1 MDPLEWAE
9 QRLRAA
15 LGWWRRAIWEDAA
28 RTQGW
33 LRRSLRV
40 HVRAWENAVL
50 CYKPDLIHMRANAL
64 TYRTLL
70 ALVPLLAVAF
80 SLFQAFGGLHASER
94 ALRRQIFEN
103 LAPGSAAL
111 AVEWIEGFAERISA
125 GAIGGIGVVVLF
137 VTAVALLTAIEEA
150 FNALWNVARVR
161 PFLNRFVIY
170 WALVTVGPVLLALSF
185 SLTSAFR
192 SNALLTRLE
201 AWLPGGE
208 GLLAAMGLRALP
220 WLISCSA
227 LTLLYLIVP
236 NTRVGVRAALGGGL
250 LAGTLWELAK
260 MGFTWAS
267 TSLFRYSAV
276 YGSFAALPVFLIWLQ
291 LAWTVVLL
299 GCKVTYGLQYSRALL
314 EERTGLV
321 SGPALREFIAVRSM
335 VEVARAFLRGEGPA
349 GPWTL
354 AETLHVPLEIQK
366 DVVNRLVESG
376 LLLAV
381 PDDGKRPRR
390 PDAPGEGY
398 VPGRDA
404 GTICI
409 RDVLDAIRATG
420 SRPEELHADDPASAW
435 VRDLLQRGGEASSSV
450 TGITLAE
457 AVDRIEERPEPRAA
471 ARTGTA

>member
-9 QRLRAA
+9 TTLRRV
-15 LGWWRRAIWEDAA
+15 LGWWRRLIWEDAA

-33 LRRSLRV
+33 LRRELRL

-50 CYKPDLIHMRANAL
+50 SYKPELIHMRANAL

-80 SLFQAFGGLHASER
+80 SMFDAFGGLEASER
-94 ALRRQIFEN
+94 ALRQQILDN
-103 LAPGSAAL
+103 LAPGSAAV
-111 AVEWIEGFAERISA
+111 AVEWIESFAERYSA
-125 GAIGGIGVVVLF
+125 GAIGGVSVVVLF

-150 FNALWNVARVR
+150 FNGLWNVARVR

-201 AWLPGGE
+201 TWLPGE
-208 GLLAAMGLRALP
+208 GLLAEMSLRALP
-220 WLISCSA
+220 WVISCCA
-227 LTLLYLIVP
+227 LTMLYLIVP
-236 NTRVGVRAALGGGL
+236 NTRVGVRAAIGGGV

-267 TSLFRYSAV
+267 ASLFSYSAI

-314 EERTGLV
+314 EERTGLQA
-321 SGPALREFIAVRSM
+321 GPALREFIAVRSM
-335 VEVARAFLRGEGPA
+335 VEVSRSFLRGEGPA
-349 GPWTL
+349 GPWNL

-366 DVVNRLVESG
+366 SVVNDLVDAG

-381 PDDGKRPRR
+381 PDDGQRQRR

-404 GTICI
+404 GTIRI
-409 RDVLDAIRATG
+409 RDVLDAIRSRG
-420 SRPEELHADDPASAW
+420 SAPVELHAEDETSAW
-435 VRDLLQRGGEASSSV
+435 VRDLLSRSEEAAGAVS
-450 TGITLAE
+450 GLTLAE
-457 AVDRIEERPEPRAA
+457 AVERLAARPRPREAT
-471 ARTGTA
+471 RTGTA

>member
-9 QRLRAA
+9 QRLRSA
-15 LGWWRRAIWEDAA
+15 LAWWRRLIWEDAA
-28 RTQGW
+28 RSHGW
-33 LRRSLRV
+33 LRRELHL

-50 CYKPDLIHMRANAL
+50 SYRPELIHMRANAL

-80 SLFQAFGGLHASER
+80 SMFDAFGGLEASER
-94 ALRRQIFEN
+94 VLRRQILEN
-103 LAPGSAAL
+103 LAPGSAAV
-111 AVEWIEGFAERISA
+111 AVEWIEGFAERYSA
-125 GAIGGIGVVVLF
+125 GAVGGVSVVVLF
-137 VTAVALLTAIEEA
+137 VTSVALLTAMEEA
-150 FNALWNVARVR
+150 FNGLWNVERVR

-170 WALVTVGPVLLALSF
+170 WALVTVGPVLLGLSF

-192 SNALLTRLE
+192 SHALLTRLE
-201 AWLPGGE
+201 VWFPGE
-208 GLLAAMGLRALP
+208 GLLAEMGLRTLP
-220 WLISCSA
+220 WLISCGS

-236 NTRVGVRAALGGGL
+236 NTRVGLRPALGGGL

-267 TSLFRYSAV
+267 ASLFKYSTI

-314 EERTGLV
+314 EERAGLV
-321 SGPALREFIAVRSM
+321 AGPALREFVAVRSM
-335 VEVARAFLRGEGPA
+335 LEVARSFLRGEGPA

-366 DVVNRLVESG
+366 DVVNRLVEAG

-381 PDDGKRPRR
+381 PDDGQRPRR

-404 GTICI
+404 GTIRI
-409 RDVLDAIRATG
+409 RDVLTAIRERG
-420 SRPEELHADDPASAW
+420 SSSQDLHTDDPTSAW
-435 VRDLLQRGGEASSSV
+435 VRELLQRTEEAAGPV
-450 TGITLAE
+450 TGMTLE
-457 AVDRIEERPEPRAA
+457 AAVESIEARRGPRE
-471 ARTGTA
+471 ARADSA